1 MKRLPILL
9 LALVAVVILGVFSS
23 IVGHGFEELTRAED
37 ERSRLENR
45 KNELAESIDELEQ
58 TLNAI
63 RTDPDAV
70 ESIARRELGMVRP
83 GDVVILLTTP
93 TPPPAPS
100 FLTGPVPTPILSL
113 PK

>member
-9 LALVAVVILGVFSS
+9 LALVAMVVLGIFSS

-37 ERSRLENR
+37 ERTRLQNR
-45 KNELAESIDELEQ
+45 KIELAESIEELGQ
-58 TLNAI
+58 TLDAI
-63 RTDPDAV
+63 RTDPAAV

-83 GDVVILLTTP
+83 GDTVILLATP

-100 FLTGPVPTPILSL
+100 FLTGPAPTPILTL
-113 PK
+113 PD

>member
-1 MKRLPILL
+1 MKRLPVLL
-9 LALVAVVILGVFSS
+9 LALAAVVILGIFSS

-45 KNELAESIDELEQ
+45 KIELAKNIDELEQ

-63 RTDPDAV
+63 RTDPAAV

-83 GDVVILLTTP
+83 GDTVILLATP
-93 TPPPAPS
+93 TPPPIPS
-100 FLTGPVPTPILSL
+100 FLTGPAPTPILTL
-113 PK
+113 PD